1 MSKVLGVNATLA
13 ATPTP
18 ANRLKPGQHDGRI
31 KSFQDT
37 YEASTLVAGSTI
49 KMGPK
54 LPKGAIVLNVEI
66 MADALGAG
74 NTIIVGDAEDDN
86 RYILSEEMDTA
97 QKILRTNAVGGK
109 NYEVDKSDADN
120 LDNQITITTGGVSIS
135 GTIKLTC
142 FYTHD

>member
-1 MSKVLGVNATLA
+1 MSIVLGVNATKV

-18 ANRLKPGQHDGRI
+18 ANRLKPGEFDGRV
-31 KSFQDT
+31 KTLQDT
-37 YEASTLVAGSTI
+37 YEAAVLVAGSTI
-49 KMGPK
+49 KIGPK
-54 LPKGAIVLNVEI
+54 LPKGAIVLDVEI
-66 MADALGAG
+66 MADALGSG

-86 RYILSEEMDTA
+86 RYILSEEMHTA
-97 QKILRTNAVGGK
+97 NKILHTNAIGGK

-135 GTIKLTC
+135 GTIKVTV